1 MEGGR
6 RSVGVHSWKLDR
18 KGVRGGGV
26 VLEGEKGEGRVEGR
40 EGEGLEGEKGRW
52 LEGEK
57 GRGCRERRGGVAGR
71 EGEGLQGEKGR
82 GCRERRGGVG
92 GRDALQPLPSL

>member
-1 MEGGR
+1 MEGGGR

-18 KGVRGGGV
+18 KGVRGGGGGV
-26 VLEGEKGEGRVEGR
+26 VLEGEKGEGR
-40 EGEGLEGEKGRW
+40 
-52 LEGEK
+52 
-57 GRGCRERRGGVAGR
+57 VAGR